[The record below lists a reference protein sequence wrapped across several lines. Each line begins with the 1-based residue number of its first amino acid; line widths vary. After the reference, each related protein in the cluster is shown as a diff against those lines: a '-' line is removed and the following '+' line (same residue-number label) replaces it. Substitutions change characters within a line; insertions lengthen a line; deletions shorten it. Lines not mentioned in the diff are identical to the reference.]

1 MTRRG
6 ERSGERSDLWSRWP
20 EGERSDERRLTGERR
35 TARGVQRGERSGVRR
50 PSGERRTSRGVA
62 GREARVAGEENGG
75 RRRESAPGGR
85 GRKEWL
91 AVADGIEERHTA
103 IGRRDKWRAVA
114 NEVAE
119 RPTASASSSPPPVR
133 EISG

>member
-1 MTRRG
+1 
-6 ERSGERSDLWSRWP
+6 
-20 EGERSDERRLTGERR
+20 
-35 TARGVQRGERSGVRR
+35 
-50 PSGERRTSRGVA
+50 VA
-62 GREARVAGEENGG
+62 GREERRAAANGREENGARRG
-75 RRRESAPGGR
+75 RERETTHGGR